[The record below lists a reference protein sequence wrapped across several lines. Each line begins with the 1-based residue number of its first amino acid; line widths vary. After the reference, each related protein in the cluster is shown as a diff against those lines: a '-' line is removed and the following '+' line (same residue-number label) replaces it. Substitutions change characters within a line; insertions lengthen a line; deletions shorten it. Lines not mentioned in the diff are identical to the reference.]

1 MTAIS
6 VQASPQDIKELKDLF
21 KALDVNGDGTLTL
34 HEIQKGLK
42 GMVNGEQIANL
53 MASADTDK
61 SGEINYTEFIAATI
75 DANVFM
81 RDDYLRSAFNMFD
94 KDGSGKID
102 NSEVAELLLGE
113 ELGNLVSKAAIEE
126 ALAEID
132 ENGDGEID
140 FDEFML
146 MMKKATANDM

>member
-113 ELGNLVSKAAIEE
+113 ELGNLVSKAAIQE